1 MIKSLKE
8 LLAWAKRDLRGLL
21 LWVIHLQEELQRLK
35 DLLAQN
41 SQNSSRP
48 PSSDRSRQRDRP
60 RSPQTGEPSPKPKS
74 LRRQSGRKPG
84 GQCGHA
90 GKTLEFCDQPNQ
102 IQVHR
107 LQACACGEDLSQQPA
122 ADFERRQVF
131 DLPPLQLHCT
141 EHRAE
146 IKECP
151 CCQARQRAP
160 FPPQAKA
167 PVQYGRGL
175 MALLSYLY
183 DAQQCSSR
191 RIRQMCAELFGYAVS
206 EATIQDARQEQF
218 QALEPF
224 EQRLVDVLPRQPVL
238 HADETGVLVNKVT
251 HWLHVVATPLLTFFS
266 VQTKRGAE
274 AIALIGII
282 PRFTGWLMHD
292 FLSSYLGF
300 ENCLHTFCKSHL
312 LRELVFLFEE
322 HRQAWAG
329 RLHDLLLQMHQRVQQ
344 RKARDAPLGPKELN
358 RWLRRYRRMVGEGR
372 RANPLSREQRQNPR
386 LKRSKAQ
393 NLLHRLQ
400 AYDYCILA
408 FLNEFE
414 VPFTNNDAERPL
426 RMVKVRLKVSG
437 CFRTFA
443 GAYRHLRIASYIST
457 LRKHD
462 LPVFDYLFNALH
474 GRPFLPKGPKTT

>member
-1 MIKSLKE
+1 MKSLKQ

-21 LWVIHLQEELQRLK
+21 LWVIELQEELQRLK

-48 PSSDRSRQRDRP
+48 PSSDRSRPRDRQP
-60 RSPQTGEPSPKPKS
+60 RTDAPPKPKS
-74 LRRQSGRKPG
+74 LRGKSGRKPG
-84 GQCGHA
+84 GQRGHL
-90 GKTLEFCDQPNQ
+90 GQTLEFCNQPKE

-107 LQACACGEDLSQQPA
+107 LQECACGEDLSRRPA
-122 ADFERRQVF
+122 EDFECRQVF
-131 DLPPLQLHCT
+131 DLPPLQLECT

-151 CCQARQRAP
+151 CCHARQTAP
-160 FPPQAKA
+160 FPPEATA
-167 PVQYGRGL
+167 PVQYGRGFL
-175 MALLSYLY
+175 ALLSYLY

-206 EATIQDARQEQF
+206 ESTIQDAREKQF

-224 EQRLVDVLPRQPVL
+224 EQRLVEVLPQQPVL
-238 HADETGVLVNKVT
+238 HADETGVLINKVT
-251 HWLHVVATPLLTFFS
+251 HWLHVLATPLLTFFS

-274 AIALIGII
+274 AIKAIGII
-282 PRFTGWLMHD
+282 PQFTGWLMHD

-329 RLHDLLLQMHQRVQQ
+329 RLRDLFLQMHQRVKQ
-344 RKARDAPLGPKELN
+344 RKARDAPLDPKELD
-358 RWLRRYRRMVGEGR
+358 RWHRRYRRILCQGR
-372 RANPLSREQRQNPR
+372 RANPIGRPQRQRGRP
-386 LKRSKAQ
+386 KQSKAQ
-393 NLLHRLQ
+393 NLLDRLQ

-408 FLNEFE
+408 FLNEFT
-414 VPFTNNDAERPL
+414 VPFTNNDGERPL
-426 RMVKVRLKVSG
+426 RMIKVRLKVSG
-437 CFRTFA
+437 CFRTLA
-443 GAYRHLRIASYIST
+443 GACRHVRIASYIST

-462 LPVFDYLFNALH
+462 LPVFDYLLNALH
-474 GRPFLPKGPKTT
+474 GRPFLPQGPKST